1 MFRFKRNQKSLVFTL
16 VFLLVFSCAS
26 FIFAADTGE
35 VHITILGTADVHGHI
50 MNYDYYGVR
59 TYTQGFAIVS
69 TMVKEVREENPNT
82 LLIDAGDLIQGTPL
96 TYYYGKMMKPDKD
109 YPMTYIMGIMNY
121 TAGTVGNHEFNYGL
135 DTLQKVIDTAK
146 FPILSANVVKESD
159 GSLVFAPYTV
169 VDVEGVK
176 VGILGLTTQ
185 SCTASDIRGL
195 KILHPVE
202 TAEKYVKIL
211 KEEENCALV
220 IITAHF
226 GLDPDKR
233 AGNYARPIAQ
243 NVVGIDGVLTG
254 HDHATIDVEEM
265 GPTGYTVPIL
275 MPYKWGRALARFD
288 FYLKNIDGKWVVE
301 RNKTE
306 QQVYDLR
313 KDPVE
318 PDEEILMAGKKYH
331 EATLEYTGTIIGTTT
346 ADFKEG
352 YSDEIKGISQGK
364 LQDTPL
370 INLVNQF
377 QLKYA
382 KADISLAAEFAAT
395 ANIKKGDITIN
406 DISSIYI
413 YENYLFGMRITGAEL
428 KKLLEYE
435 VRFYR
440 QVKDGDAT
448 IAFDDSIPGY
458 NYDMFKGVTF
468 DIDLSKPAPQNAD
481 ELASGKQFRI
491 FNLKKDGK
499 PVNDDDEFILALND
513 YRFQSW
519 GETMHGGFLYAMGIR
534 SEEEAYKRIV
544 FDSQE
549 TYGDEGQARNLMIKY
564 VKEKGTI
571 SPVVD
576 DNWHFVGFDFSKLD
590 GREEMI
596 QLINEDIISV
606 PTEGRFGVNFKS
618 INLLEKPDKEEI
630 AVISEKT
637 NIPVSVLEQYQTK
650 GELYK
655 NVIKLRGKYSKTIN
669 IFLSIND
676 YDVLVKVG

>member
-1 MFRFKRNQKSLVFTL
+1 
-16 VFLLVFSCAS
+16 
-26 FIFAADTGE
+26 
-35 VHITILGTADVHGHI
+35 
-50 MNYDYYGVR
+50 
-59 TYTQGFAIVS
+59 
-69 TMVKEVREENPNT
+69 
-82 LLIDAGDLIQGTPL
+82 
-96 TYYYGKMMKPDKD
+96 
-109 YPMTYIMGIMNY
+109 MTYIMGIMDY
-121 TAGTVGNHEFNYGL
+121 TAGAVGNHEFNYGL
-135 DTLQKVIDTAK
+135 STLQKIIDTAK
-146 FPILSANVVKESD
+146 FPVLSANVVKVSD
-159 GSLVFAPYTV
+159 GSLAFTPYTV

-185 SCTASDIRGL
+185 ACTASDIKGL
-195 KILHPVE
+195 KILDPVE
-202 TAEKYVKIL
+202 TAEKYVRIL
-211 KEEENCALV
+211 REEENCNLV
-220 IITAHF
+220 IIAAHF

-243 NVVGIDGVLTG
+243 NVIGIDGILTG
-254 HDHATIDVEEM
+254 HDHSSIDIEEM
-265 GPTGYTVPIL
+265 GPTGYVVPII
-275 MPYKWGRALARFD
+275 MPYKWGRALARYD
-288 FYLKNIDGKWVVE
+288 FYLKNVGGKWVVE
-301 RNKTE
+301 RDKTE
-306 QQVYDLR
+306 HQLYDF
-313 KDPVE
+313 KKNPVE

-331 EATLEYTGTIIGTTT
+331 EATLGYTSTIIGTAT
-346 ADFKEG
+346 AGFKEG

-370 INLVNQF
+370 VNLVNQT

-382 KADISLAAEFAAT
+382 KADISLAAEFADT

-406 DISSIYI
+406 DISSVYI
-413 YENYLFGMRITGAEL
+413 YENYLFGIRITGAEL

-448 IAFDDSIPGY
+448 VAFDDSIPGY
-458 NYDMFKGVTF
+458 NYDMFKGVSF

-481 ELASGKQFRI
+481 ELSSGKQFRI
-491 FNLKKDGK
+491 FNLTKDGK
-499 PVNDDDEFILALND
+499 LVNDDDEFVLAIND

-534 SEEEAYKRIV
+534 SEEEAYDRVV

-549 TYGDEGQARNLMIKY
+549 TYGDEGQARNLMIEY

-576 DNWHFVGFDFSKLD
+576 DNWHLVGFDFSKFE

-596 QLINEDIISV
+596 QLINEGIISV

-618 INLLEKPDKEEI
+618 INLLEKPGEEEI

-637 NIPVSVLEQYQTK
+637 NIPISVLEEYQTK

-655 NVIKLRGKYSKTIN
+655 NVIKQA
-669 IFLSIND
+669 
-676 YDVLVKVG
+676 VK